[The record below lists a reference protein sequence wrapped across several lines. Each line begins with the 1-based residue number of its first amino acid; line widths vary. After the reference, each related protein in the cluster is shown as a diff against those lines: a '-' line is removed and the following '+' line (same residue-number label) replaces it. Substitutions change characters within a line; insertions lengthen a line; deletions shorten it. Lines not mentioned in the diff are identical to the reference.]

1 MAKYGLTLLLCSI
14 AALLQGCASSH
25 VIPVTRLQDTVL
37 CSNEAPKRD
46 VLVGVALSGGGSRAA
61 LFGASGLEALAGVRT
76 PEGKSLLESVAHV
89 SSVSGGSL
97 AASSYVQSKPP
108 ASVPVLDA
116 QGAISPEYKAFFEQY
131 RGKLSQDFQ
140 SSLVTRQLMSL
151 RWLNSALAART
162 LSEIL
167 KDDLLGTATFQDMG
181 ARERAGDAPGLI
193 VNTTLYNNGRRLVM
207 STLPQDAFDYNFLA
221 DLERSVSRSGRPMR
235 NADAIKRRW
244 QALKPLTPADIRMDP
259 CPIGLIGAAAASA
272 SFPPLV
278 GPITMRVGD
287 EEVYWH
293 VGDGGLYEN
302 SGLET
307 LIFLHLKQL
316 RDKGARKSLI
326 IAFDSS
332 YPFSVG
338 ERRLSRRS
346 LPFTLLTFD
355 FSRVPSIMEER
366 ASAYQTLFFQSLQL
380 QGVFPG
386 PETVMVV
393 QLRHTDAKWREDLS
407 DLPKACEGERDQ
419 LPNVEAV
426 RERIAEIPTLLRV
439 PSVCDRELLAVA
451 AQKLVTEHQSG
462 MVEFLT
468 HR

>member
-1 MAKYGLTLLLCSI
+1 MTKLALLILMGCI
-14 AALLQGCASSH
+14 ALLQGCASSH
-25 VIPVTRLQDTVL
+25 VIPVAKLQETVA
-37 CSNEAPKRD
+37 CTNEVPKRD

-61 LFGASGLEALAGVRT
+61 LFGASGLEALAGVKT
-76 PEGKSLLESVAHV
+76 SQGKSLLEHVGHV

-97 AASSYVQSKPP
+97 AATSYVLSKPP
-108 ASVPVLDA
+108 ASVPMLDA
-116 QGAISPEYKAFFEQY
+116 QGTLTPEYRTFFEQY

-151 RWLNSALAART
+151 RWVNSALAART

-167 KDDLLGTATFQDMG
+167 KDDLLGTATFQEAG
-181 ARERAGDAPGLI
+181 ARERAADAPGLI

-207 STLPQDAFDYNFLA
+207 STLPQDAFNYNFVA
-221 DLERSVSRSGRPMR
+221 DLERSVISSGRPMR
-235 NADAIKRRW
+235 NADTIARRW
-244 QALKPLTPADIRMDP
+244 QTLKPLTPPDIRMDP
-259 CPIGLIGAAAASA
+259 CPIALVGAAAASA

-278 GPITMRVGD
+278 GPITMRVSD
-287 EEVYWH
+287 EEVFWH

-307 LIFLHLKQL
+307 LLFLHLKQL
-316 RDKGARKSLI
+316 RDKAARKSLI

-338 ERRLSRRS
+338 ERQLSRRS

-366 ASAYQTLFFQSLQL
+366 ASAYQQLFFQSLQL
-380 QGVFPG
+380 EGVFPG

-393 QLRHTDAKWREDLS
+393 LLRHTDAKWNEDLS
-407 DLPKACEGERDQ
+407 DLPNACEGERAQ
-419 LPNVEAV
+419 LANTEAV

-439 PSVCDRELLAVA
+439 PSACDRELLAAA
-451 AQKLVTEHQSG
+451 AQKLVAEHQAG
-462 MVEFLT
+462 MVEFLS
-468 HR
+468 RR